1 MLKNLGPCPPPVPGK
16 KWVLGWMLI
25 DKTRASP
32 SKSEKS
38 FEKLALEKL
47 KGSDKAKKPQK
58 RKRIDFKTKVITQSE
73 YLEGIKKAE
82 SKARGRKSNVKA
94 IVAAV
99 EDTDSDFYENES
111 DVEEMCVKEMKDTW
125 KQINP
130 PEKESDIV
138 GKWYAVI
145 FTQKG
150 KFTLYVG
157 KAMKRFLC
165 DENGPATSLEIDC
178 LKPNFGKSNIFDSVP
193 SHLQQDIGLFNI
205 EDVFVGPLNVTPYCG
220 NKWVVEDYDA
230 IHDAYLKLVTLDRKK
245 LYNKLFPKS

>member
-1 MLKNLGPCPPPVPGK
+1 
-16 KWVLGWMLI
+16 
-25 DKTRASP
+25 
-32 SKSEKS
+32 
-38 FEKLALEKL
+38 
-47 KGSDKAKKPQK
+47 
-58 RKRIDFKTKVITQSE
+58 
-73 YLEGIKKAE
+73 
-82 SKARGRKSNVKA
+82 
-94 IVAAV
+94 
-99 EDTDSDFYENES
+99 
-111 DVEEMCVKEMKDTW
+111 MKDTW

-145 FTQKG
+145 FTRKG
-150 KFTLYVG
+150 KFTLHVG

-193 SHLQQDIGLFNI
+193 SHLQRDIGLFNI
-205 EDVFVGPLNVTPYCG
+205 EDVSVGPLNVTPYRR